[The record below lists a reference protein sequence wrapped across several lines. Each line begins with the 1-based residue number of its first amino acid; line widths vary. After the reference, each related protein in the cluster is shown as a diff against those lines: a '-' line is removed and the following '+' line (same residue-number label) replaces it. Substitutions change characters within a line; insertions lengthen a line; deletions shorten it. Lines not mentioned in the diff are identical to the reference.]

1 MNKNFN
7 LNSSKFHFSGEFS
20 ILEGNN
26 VSSYGRIY
34 SSDDSLRN
42 QNYIYNKRTDNN
54 ENIELIT
61 LDANDVYKELR
72 VRGYDYGPKF
82 RGIQELR
89 IEDLDKV
96 YGNIKWTGN
105 MIPFLDS
112 LLQSQ
117 AIALPF
123 RKIFVPVMI
132 SSLRCDPKKFFEAI
146 EERKQIISVSNNSET
161 DENVN
166 KQIVEISQQLEIRE
180 IETESENDKKE
191 LKEVVEKEVK
201 IFQGIDEE
209 AQYRSVLPFFADL
222 SLKIIVTYGI
232 EINGLLAVPIPRK
245 AATQGL
251 EMESYQFIANEEND
265 AIEQIDKKE
274 ITEYMQV

>member
-1 MNKNFN
+1 
-7 LNSSKFHFSGEFS
+7 
-20 ILEGNN
+20 LEGNH
-26 VSSYGRIY
+26 VSSFGRIY
-34 SSDDSLRN
+34 VSDDSLRN
-42 QNYIYNKRTDNN
+42 QNYIYNKKTDNKG
-54 ENIELIT
+54 NIDLIT

-96 YGNIKWTGN
+96 FGNIEWTGN

-146 EERKQIISVSNNSET
+146 EERKQIISVSNNCET
-161 DENVN
+161 DENLN
-166 KQIVEISQQLEIRE
+166 KEVVEINQQLEIRE
-180 IETESENDKKE
+180 TEGESQNHKQE
-191 LKEVVEKEVK
+191 LKAVVEKEVK
-201 IFQGIDEE
+201 IFQGIDEDI
-209 AQYRSVLPFFADL
+209 QYRSVLPFFADL
-222 SLKIIVTYGI
+222 SLKMIVTYGI

-251 EMESYQFIANEEND
+251 QMESYKFIANEEND
-265 AIEQIDKKE
+265 AIEQIHEKE
-274 ITEYMQV
+274 ITEYIQVRILTIKF

>member
-1 MNKNFN
+1 LNKNFD

-34 SSDDSLRN
+34 TSDDSLRN
-42 QNYIYNKRTDNN
+42 QNYIYNNRTDNN

-96 YGNIKWTGN
+96 YGNIEWTGN

-146 EERKQIISVSNNSET
+146 EERKQIINVSNNSET
-161 DENVN
+161 DENLN

-180 IETESENDKKE
+180 TEAESENHKKE

-201 IFQGIDEE
+201 IFQGVDEDVH
-209 AQYRSVLPFFADL
+209 YRSVLPFFADL
-222 SLKIIVTYGI
+222 SLKMIVTYGI

-251 EMESYQFIANEEND
+251 QMESYKFIANEEND

-274 ITEYMQV
+274 ITEYIQV